1 MALLPRIIPLA
12 LILTIGCTMPLCASD
27 GPFFHQLILKRNKY
41 VTYKTHYPDDVYLS
55 YEGDVDIPFHCYYPY
70 NSVVQLVLEI
80 VRPSIKGFRRVD
92 VVLYMGTDRKLVG
105 MDREVSK
112 VKTFIVNTPDTR
124 PLRPFEKV
132 FQEVDL
138 ILTPTAPTPAF
149 KLGEKTTN
157 PLEMY
162 LEDIFTITAN
172 IVGIPAISVP
182 APKVAVK
189 EAKMPFGF
197 QLMGKWFDEE
207 TILNAAY
214 AFEQN

>member
-1 MALLPRIIPLA
+1 MALLPRIIAFA

-132 FQEVDL
+132 FQEPENLNIRVKMYPELEGKILRQMDDRDVIKDNRVDRIPCL
-138 ILTPTAPTPAF
+138 I
-149 KLGEKTTN
+149 
-157 PLEMY
+157 
-162 LEDIFTITAN
+162 
-172 IVGIPAISVP
+172 
-182 APKVAVK
+182 KVWW
-189 EAKMPFGF
+189 
-197 QLMGKWFDEE
+197 QC
-207 TILNAAY
+207 N
-214 AFEQN
+214 